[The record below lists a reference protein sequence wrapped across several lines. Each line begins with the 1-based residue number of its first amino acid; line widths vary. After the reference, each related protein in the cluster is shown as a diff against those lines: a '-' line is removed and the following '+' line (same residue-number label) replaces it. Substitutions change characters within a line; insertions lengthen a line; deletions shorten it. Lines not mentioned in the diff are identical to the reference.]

1 MKHDSNP
8 PPPRTL
14 KALSWTARALWWVV
28 LAGWGLFALSWG
40 ALHGWI
46 VPRIGEWRPQ
56 LETAASQALG
66 TPVRVGAIRATS
78 TGAIPAIELVDV
90 RLFDR
95 EGREALHLPLVQSA
109 LSVRSLWRLGFE
121 QLVIDS
127 PSLDVRRTRD
137 GQWRVAGLDIAS
149 ANAQDQST
157 LADWFFSQTE
167 FVIRR
172 GQIRWQDERLDQ
184 APLELSNVDLVLRNP
199 GRCHLV
205 RLDATPPA
213 EWGERF
219 SLRGDFSQPFSLTQS
234 RHWEHWSG
242 TAYADF
248 ERVDLQRLRAQ
259 FVLSDLPLLQVHQG
273 NGALRLWADM
283 QRGQLSALTAD
294 TALAGVRLQ
303 LGPQLPALDLPGL
316 SGRVSAIWR
325 PQQWEVGTRDLQL
338 QTANGSAWPVGS
350 VRLTHQL
357 TGRGRP
363 PESEFSADR
372 MELAALHE
380 VAQHLPL
387 PQAWRTELASARP
400 AGLLNGLRLRWLGP
414 LQSDAVP
421 TEWQAQGHI
430 AQLSVAPGRL
440 AFDASTDLARP
451 GIDGGTLDFDVG
463 PAGGRLQLALNQGAL
478 TWPGLFDQARVDVAR
493 LQGEMNWRLDGDK
506 LDIRIPQLGFSNADA
521 EGEMSL
527 HWHTGRGTARQPRL
541 PGVLDLTAQLSRANG
556 AQVHRY
562 LPRAIAA
569 DARRYVR
576 EAVTRG
582 EARDV
587 RFRVKGDLERFPFAR
602 AADGEF
608 RISAQMTGVDFD
620 YVPPFVAAAG
630 DVPWPGLRD
639 LQGRF
644 QMDRQSLRLS
654 EVKGGF
660 AGLPS
665 LRLAGFQAELDDYTR
680 LGAVGVTGQVAGA
693 ASDMLA
699 YVNRSPVS
707 GFIGQALAQARFG
720 GNADLA
726 LKLRLPLDA
735 LATST
740 VQGTLNLP
748 ANDLQFTPDT
758 PQLTRTVGQL
768 QFTEKGFTV
777 PQAVARVYGGEL
789 RFDGGMRPGPQG
801 RNDIAF
807 QGQGV
812 ASVDGLRQAREL
824 TELAPWLAA
833 ASGSTPY
840 QVQLAFRQGRPDL
853 TVNSSL
859 QGLALALPAP
869 LDKPAASALPLR
881 LHNGPTDANGG
892 TAQDRLALDLGAP
905 ASPLLAL
912 RFERDVSGPS
922 ARVLRG
928 AIQIGAT
935 GPPSLPTSGVV
946 AQLSLPALDVDA
958 WDTWLVRSGQAATV
972 GTPATQS
979 YLPSQIGVAVDRLTV
994 AQRVLHKLRV
1004 QARRDDNVWRTQV
1017 AADELTGRI
1026 DYRAAQGQAAGQV
1039 FARLSHLKLERS
1051 AAGNVDQ
1058 LLRQQP
1064 TSVPA
1069 LDVVVDRLE
1078 LGQRE
1083 LGRLA
1088 LEAVN
1093 RSTDSGNEW
1102 RLNRIELAVPEARL
1116 TGSGNWAT
1124 VGAAVG
1130 SAGTAATA
1138 AQRRTVLNFKLDVDD
1153 AGQLLE
1159 RFGMSG
1165 VVRGGKG
1172 QLDGTLGWLGSPL
1185 ALDHPSLTG
1194 QMQLDVERGQFLKAE
1209 PGLAKLLGVL
1219 SLQALPR
1226 RLLLDFKD
1234 VFSEGFA
1241 FDFVRGDA
1249 RIHQGVATTNN
1260 LQMKG
1265 INAAVLLEGQ
1275 ADIARETQDIH
1286 AVVVPELNAGTAS
1299 LLASAINPA
1308 VGLGSFLAQFLLR
1321 QPLQEAATQEF
1332 RITGRWDDPQVERL
1346 QRKPPASLP
1355 LPSQ

>member
-1 MKHDSNP
+1 MKHDSTP

-66 TPVRVGAIRATS
+66 TPVRVGAIRATA

-95 EGREALHLPLVQSA
+95 EGREALHLPRVQSA

-121 QLVIDS
+121 QLVIDNA
-127 PSLDVRRTRD
+127 SLDIRRTRD
-137 GQWRVAGLDIAS
+137 GQWRVAGLDIANTVSHHQS
-149 ANAQDQST
+149 A
-157 LADWFFSQTE
+157 LGDWFFSQTE
-167 FVIRR
+167 FVIRG
-172 GQIRWQDERLDQ
+172 GQVRWQDERLDMP
-184 APLELSNVDLVLRNP
+184 PLQLTDVNLVVRNP
-199 GRCHLV
+199 GRRHQI

-219 SLRGDFSQPFSLTQS
+219 SLRGDFTQPFSLAQGQ
-234 RHWEHWSG
+234 HWAQWSG

-248 ERVDLQRLRAQ
+248 ERVDLQRLREHL
-259 FVLSDLPLLQVHQG
+259 VLEELPLLQVHQG
-273 NGALRLWADM
+273 NGGLRLWADL
-283 QRGQLSALTAD
+283 QRGQLTGLTAD
-294 TALAGVRLQ
+294 TALTAVRLQ
-303 LGPQLPALDLPGL
+303 LGPQLPALDLPAL
-316 SGRVSAIWR
+316 SGRLNANWR
-325 PQQWEVGTRDLQL
+325 PQQWDIGTRDLQL
-338 QTANGSAWPVGS
+338 LAPDGTPWPVGQ

-357 TGRGRP
+357 PSRGRP
-363 PESEFSADR
+363 AESEFTADR
-372 MELAALHE
+372 MELAAVHQ

-387 PQAWRTELASARP
+387 PQAWRNQLASARP
-400 AGLLNGLRLRWLGP
+400 AGQLTQLRLRWQGP

-421 TEWQAQGHI
+421 TEWQAQGRI
-430 AQLSVAPGRL
+430 EQLSVTAGRL
-440 AFDASTDLARP
+440 AFDTSTELARP
-451 GIDGGTLDFDVG
+451 GIDGGALDFDIG
-463 PAGGRLQLALNQGAL
+463 PARGRLQLALEQGAL
-478 TWPGLFDQARVDVAR
+478 TWPGLFDQPRVEVNR
-493 LQGEMNWRLDGDK
+493 LQTEVNWRLDGDK
-506 LDIRIPQLGFSNADA
+506 LDIRIPQLAFANADA
-521 EGEMSL
+521 EGSMSL
-527 HWHTGRGTARQPRL
+527 HWHTGQGTARQPRL
-541 PGVLDLTAQLSRANG
+541 PGVLDLTATFSRANG

-562 LPRAIAA
+562 LPRGISA
-569 DARRYVR
+569 DARHYVR
-576 EAVTRG
+576 EAITRG
-582 EARDV
+582 EARDA
-587 RFRVKGDLERFPFAR
+587 RFRVKGDLARFPFAR
-602 AADGEF
+602 AADGDF
-608 RISAQMTGVDFD
+608 RISAQLSGVDFD
-620 YVPPFVAAAG
+620 YVPAFVAAKNAP
-630 DVPWPGLRD
+630 PWPGLRN
-639 LQGRF
+639 LQGRL
-644 QMDRQSLRLS
+644 QMDGHTLRLTDVS
-654 EVKGGF
+654 GGF
-660 AGLPS
+660 ADLPG
-665 LRLAGFQAELDDYTR
+665 LRLTRAQAELDDYTR
-680 LGAVGVTGQVAGA
+680 LGTVSVTGQVDGA
-693 ASDMLA
+693 AADMLA

-707 GFIGQALAQARFG
+707 GFTEQALAQARLG

-726 LKLRLPLDA
+726 LKLRLPLDG
-735 LATST
+735 LANST
-740 VQGTLNLP
+740 VSGTLNLP
-748 ANDLQFTPDT
+748 GNDLQLTPDT
-758 PQLTRTVGQL
+758 PLLARTVAQL
-768 QFTEKGFTV
+768 LFTEKGFTV

-801 RNDIAF
+801 RTDIAF

-812 ASVDGLRQAREL
+812 ASVEGLRQAREL
-824 TELAPWLAA
+824 ADLAPVLAS
-833 ASGSTPY
+833 ASGNAPY

-853 TVNSSL
+853 TVTSSL
-859 QGLALALPAP
+859 QGLALNLPAP
-869 LDKPAASALPLR
+869 LDKPATSPLPLR
-881 LHNGPTDANGG
+881 LHNAPLDNAATS
-892 TAQDRLALDLGAP
+892 AQDRLNLDLGPA
-905 ASPLLAL
+905 ASPVLAL
-912 RFERDVSGPS
+912 RLERDVSPPG

-928 AIQIGAT
+928 TVQVGSIPVAAM
-935 GPPSLPTSGVV
+935 PASGVA

-958 WDTWLVRSGQAATV
+958 WEAWLDRSGHSTAAGTNHDQSYWPTQISATV
-972 GTPATQS
+972 GQ
-979 YLPSQIGVAVDRLTV
+979 LTV
-994 AQRVLHKLRV
+994 AQRTLNKLRAQV
-1004 QARRDDNVWRTQV
+1004 RREGNVWRTQV

-1026 DYRAAQGQAAGQV
+1026 DYRMGQGPTAGQV
-1039 FARLSHLKLERS
+1039 FARLSHLKLERGT
-1051 AAGNVDQ
+1051 AQNVDQ

-1064 TSVPA
+1064 QSVPA
-1069 LDVVVDRLE
+1069 LDVVVERLE
-1078 LGQRE
+1078 LGQRD

-1088 LEAVN
+1088 LDAIN

-1102 RLNRIELAVPEARL
+1102 RLNRIELDVPEARL

-1124 VGAAVG
+1124 VGG
-1130 SAGTAATA
+1130 NTSPA
-1138 AQRRTVLNFKLDVDD
+1138 AQRRTVLTFKLDVGD

-1172 QLDGTLGWLGSPL
+1172 QLGGTLGWAGSPL
-1185 ALDHPSLTG
+1185 TLDYPSLTG
-1194 QMQLDVERGQFLKAE
+1194 QMKLEIERGQFLKAE

-1249 RIHQGVATTNN
+1249 RIDQGVATTNN

-1332 RITGRWDDPQVERL
+1332 RVTGRWDDPQVERL
-1346 QRKPPASLP
+1346 QRNPPTPP
-1355 LPSQ
+1355 LPPSQ

>member
-1 MKHDSNP
+1 MKHDSTP

-56 LETAASQALG
+56 LEAAATRALG
-66 TPVRVGAIRATS
+66 TPVQVGAIRATA
-78 TGAIPAIELVDV
+78 TGAIPAIELADV
-90 RLFDR
+90 RLLDR
-95 EGREALHLPLVQSA
+95 EGREALHLPLVQTA

-149 ANAQDQST
+149 ADTQDQSA
-157 LADWFFSQTE
+157 LGDWFFSQTE

-172 GQIRWQDERLDQ
+172 GQLRWQDERLDQ
-184 APLELSNVDLVLRNP
+184 PPLALTDVDLVVRNP
-199 GRCHLV
+199 GRRHQI
-205 RLDATPPA
+205 RLDATPPT
-213 EWGERF
+213 EWGQRF

-259 FVLSDLPLLQVHQG
+259 FVLSDLPMLQVHRG
-273 NGALRLWADM
+273 NGALRLWADV
-283 QRGQLSALTAD
+283 QRGQLGALTAD
-294 TALAGVRLQ
+294 TALADVRLQ
-303 LGPQLPALDLPGL
+303 LGPELPALDLPAL
-316 SGRVSAIWR
+316 SGRVNASWR

-338 QTANGSAWPVGS
+338 MTADGTPWPVGS
-350 VRLTHQL
+350 LRLTHQQP
-357 TGRGRP
+357 GRGRP
-363 PESEFSADR
+363 PESEFSAER
-372 MELAALHE
+372 MELSAIHQ

-387 PQAWRTELASARP
+387 PLAWRKELAQARP
-400 AGLLNGLRLRWLGP
+400 TGHLSPLRLRWQGP
-414 LQSDAVP
+414 LQGDAVP
-421 TEWQAQGHI
+421 TEWQAQGRI
-430 AQLSVAPGRL
+430 EALTVAPGRL
-440 AFDASTDLARP
+440 AFDASTELARP
-451 GIDGGTLDFDVG
+451 GIDQGTLDFDVG
-463 PAGGRLQLALNQGAL
+463 PASGRLQLSLTEGAL
-478 TWPGLFDQARVDVAR
+478 TWPGLFDQPRVDIAR
-493 LQGEMNWRLDGDK
+493 LQGDMNWQLQGDR
-506 LDIRIPQLGFSNADA
+506 LDIRIPQLSFANADA
-521 EGEMSL
+521 EGELKL
-527 HWHTGRGTARQPRL
+527 HWHTGSGTARQPRL
-541 PGVLDLTAQLSRANG
+541 PGVLDLSARLSRANG

-562 LPRAIAA
+562 LPRGISA

-582 EARDV
+582 EASDA
-587 RFRVKGDLERFPFAR
+587 RFRVKGDLDRFPFAR

-608 RISAQMTGVDFD
+608 RISAQLSGVDFD
-620 YVPPFVAAAG
+620 YVPPFVAGAG
-630 DVPWPGLRD
+630 TPPWPGLRD

-644 QMDRQSLRLS
+644 LMDRQQLRLS

-660 AGLPS
+660 VGLPG
-665 LRLAGFQAELDDYTR
+665 LRLNNAQAELDDYTR
-680 LGAVGVTGQVAGA
+680 LGTVGVSGQVGGA
-693 ASDMLA
+693 AADMLA
-699 YVNRSPVS
+699 YVNRSPVA
-707 GFIGQALAQARFG
+707 GLTGQALAQARFG

-726 LKLRLPLDA
+726 IKLRLPLDA
-735 LATST
+735 IATSS

-748 ANDLQFTPDT
+748 GNDLLFTPDT
-758 PQLTRTVGQL
+758 PLLARTVGQL
-768 QFTEKGFTV
+768 QFTEKGFSV

-801 RNDIAF
+801 RTDITF
-807 QGQGV
+807 QGQGT

-824 TELAPWLAA
+824 ADLAPWLTW
-833 ASGSTPY
+833 ASGSAPY

-853 TVNSSL
+853 TVTSNL
-859 QGLALALPAP
+859 LGLGLALPAP
-869 LDKPAASALPLR
+869 LDKPAAATLPLR
-881 LHNGPTDANGG
+881 LHSGPID
-892 TAQDRLALDLGAP
+892 TAATPQDRLALEWGGA

-912 RFERDVSGPS
+912 RFERDVSGPV

-928 AIQIGAT
+928 ALQLGSTGA
-935 GPPSLPTSGVV
+935 LPLPASGVA
-946 AQLSLPALDVDA
+946 AQVPQLDVDA
-958 WDTWLVRSGQAATV
+958 WDRWLARSGQSGAV
-972 GTPATQS
+972 GTPVAQG
-979 YLPSQIGVAVDRLTV
+979 YWPSQVSLSVDRLVV
-994 AQRVLHKLRV
+994 AQRTLHQLRA
-1004 QARRDDNVWRTQV
+1004 QARREGNTWRAQV
-1017 AADELTGRI
+1017 AADELAGRI
-1026 DYRAAQGQAAGQV
+1026 DYRMSDGPGAGQV
-1039 FARLSHLKLERS
+1039 FARLSHLKLERGS
-1051 AAGNVDQ
+1051 AGNVDQ

-1093 RSTDSGNEW
+1093 RSTDNGNEW
-1102 RLNRIELAVPEARL
+1102 RLNHIELAVPEARL
-1116 TGSGNWAT
+1116 SGSGNWAT
-1124 VGAAVG
+1124 VGA
-1130 SAGTAATA
+1130 TAAA
-1138 AQRRTVLNFKLDVDD
+1138 SPQRRTVLNFKLDVGD
-1153 AGQLLE
+1153 AGLLLE
-1159 RFGMSG
+1159 RFGMAG

-1172 QLDGTLGWLGSPL
+1172 QLGGTLGWLGSPL

-1194 QMQLDVERGQFLKAE
+1194 QMQLDIERGQFLKAE

-1249 RIHQGVATTNN
+1249 QIDKGVATTNN

-1265 INAAVLLEGQ
+1265 INAAVLLEGR

-1299 LLASAINPA
+1299 LLATAINPA

-1332 RITGRWDDPQVERL
+1332 QITGRWDDPQVERL
-1346 QRKPPASLP
+1346 QRKSPASLP

>member
-1 MKHDSNP
+1 MLVMKHDSTP

-14 KALSWTARALWWVV
+14 KALSWTARALWWAV

-56 LETAASQALG
+56 LEAAATQALG
-66 TPVRVGAIRATS
+66 TPVRVGDIRATA

-149 ANAQDQST
+149 ANPQDSSA
-157 LADWFFSQTE
+157 LGDWFFSQTE

-184 APLELSNVDLVLRNP
+184 PPLELTEVDLVMRNR
-199 GRCHLV
+199 GRRHQV
-205 RLDATPPA
+205 RLDATPPLA
-213 EWGERF
+213 WGERF
-219 SLRGDFSQPFSLTQS
+219 SLRGDFTQPFSLTQR
-234 RHWEHWSG
+234 RHWEQWSG

-248 ERVDLQRLRAQ
+248 ERVDLQRLRQQ
-259 FVLSDLPLLQVHQG
+259 FVLDDLSLLQVHQG
-273 NGALRLWADM
+273 NGALRLWADLK
-283 QRGQLSALTAD
+283 RGQLSALTAD
-294 TALAGVRLQ
+294 TALTDVRLQ
-303 LGPQLPALDLPGL
+303 LGPQLPALELPALG
-316 SGRVSAIWR
+316 GRVNAQWR

-338 QTANGSAWPVGS
+338 QTAAGAPWPVGN

-357 TGRGRP
+357 PGRGRA
-363 PESEFSADR
+363 PESEFTADR
-372 MELAALHE
+372 VELAAIHQ

-387 PQAWRTELASARP
+387 PQAWRSELASARP
-400 AGLLNGLRLRWLGP
+400 AGQLTQLRLRWQGP
-414 LQSDAVP
+414 LQGDAVP
-421 TEWQAQGHI
+421 AVWQAQGQI
-430 AQLSVAPGRL
+430 AQLSLAPGRL
-440 AFDASTDLARP
+440 AFDASTELARP
-451 GIDGGTLDFDVG
+451 GIDGGTLAFDVG
-463 PAGGRLQLALNQGAL
+463 PANGRLRLALTQGAL
-478 TWPGLFDQARVDVAR
+478 TWPGLFDQPRVELAR
-493 LQGEMNWRLDGDK
+493 LETEMNWRLDGDQ
-506 LDIRIPQLGFSNADA
+506 LDIRIPQLDFANADA
-521 EGEMSL
+521 EGNMSL

-541 PGVLDLTAQLSRANG
+541 PGVLDLNAQLSRANG

-562 LPRAIAA
+562 LPRGISA

-576 EAVTRG
+576 EAIPRG
-582 EARDV
+582 EARDA
-587 RFRVKGDLERFPFAR
+587 RFRVKGELGRFPFAR
-602 AADGEF
+602 DSDGEF
-608 RISAQMTGVDFD
+608 RISAQLSGVDFD

-630 DVPWPGLRD
+630 DAPWPGLRD

-644 QMDRQSLRLS
+644 LMDRHNLKLS
-654 EVKGGF
+654 DVKGAV
-660 AGLPS
+660 AGLPGV
-665 LRLAGFQAELDDYTR
+665 RLSAAQAELDDYTR
-680 LGAVGVTGQVAGA
+680 LGTVSVSAQLSGA
-693 ASDMLA
+693 ASDMLG
-699 YVNRSPVS
+699 YVNRSPVA
-707 GFIGQALAQARFG
+707 GFTGQALAQARFG
-720 GNADLA
+720 GNADLS
-726 LKLRLPLDA
+726 LKLRLPLNA
-735 LATST
+735 LATSG
-740 VQGTLNLP
+740 VSGTLNLP
-748 ANDLQFTPDT
+748 GNDLQFTPDT
-758 PQLTRTVGQL
+758 PLLARTVGQL

-789 RFDGGMRPGPQG
+789 RFEGGMRPGPQG
-801 RNDIAF
+801 RSDIAF
-807 QGQGV
+807 QGQGM
-812 ASVDGLRQAREL
+812 ATVDGLRQAREL
-824 TELAPWLAA
+824 TDLAPLLAS
-833 ASGSTPY
+833 ASGSAPY

-853 TVNSSL
+853 NVSSNL
-859 QGLALALPAP
+859 QGMALALPAP
-869 LDKPAASALPLR
+869 LDKTATATLPLR
-881 LHNGPTDANGG
+881 LQSSPLDNTG
-892 TAQDRLALDLGAP
+892 TTPHERLSLDLGTATN
-905 ASPLLAL
+905 PLLAL
-912 RFERDVSGPS
+912 RFERDTSGAT

-928 AIQIGAT
+928 AIQVGNTVAA
-935 GPPSLPTSGVV
+935 LPASGVA
-946 AQLSLPALDVDA
+946 AQINLPSLDVDA
-958 WDTWLVRSGQAATV
+958 WDTWLDRSGHTASV
-972 GTPATQS
+972 GTPAAQA
-979 YLPSQIGVAVDRLTV
+979 YWPRQIGVAVDRLTLG
-994 AQRVLHKLRV
+994 QRVVHKLRA
-1004 QARRDDNVWRTQV
+1004 QARREDGVWRTQV
-1017 AADELTGRI
+1017 AAEELAGRI
-1026 DYRAAQGQAAGQV
+1026 DYRGPEGPSAGQV
-1039 FARLSHLKLERS
+1039 FARLSHLKLERGT
-1051 AAGNVDQ
+1051 AQNVDD

-1064 TSVPA
+1064 KSVPA

-1078 LGQRE
+1078 LGSRE

-1088 LEAVN
+1088 LDAVN
-1093 RSTDSGNEW
+1093 RNTDNGNEW
-1102 RLNRIELAVPEARL
+1102 RLNRVELEVPEARL

-1124 VGAAVG
+1124 VGG
-1130 SAGTAATA
+1130 SAS
-1138 AQRRTVLNFKLDVDD
+1138 QRRTVLNFKLDVKD

-1159 RFGMSG
+1159 RFGTAG

-1185 ALDHPSLTG
+1185 TLDHPSLTG
-1194 QMQLDVERGQFLKAE
+1194 QMQLDIERGQFLKAE

-1249 RIHQGVATTNN
+1249 RIDQGVATTNN

-1265 INAAVLLEGQ
+1265 INAAVLLEGR

-1332 RITGRWDDPQVERL
+1332 QITGRWDDPQVERL
-1346 QRKPPASLP
+1346 QRKPPARP
-1355 LPSQ
+1355 PVPSQ

>member
-14 KALSWTARALWWVV
+14 KALSWTARALWWTV
-28 LAGWGLFALSWG
+28 LAGWSLFALSWG

-56 LETAASQALG
+56 LESAATQALG
-66 TPVRVGAIRATS
+66 MPVRVGDIRATG

-149 ANAQDQST
+149 ANTQDQSV

-184 APLELSNVDLVLRNP
+184 PPLELNNVDLVLRNP
-199 GRCHLV
+199 GRRHLV

-234 RHWEHWSG
+234 RHWTHWNG

-248 ERVDLQRLRAQ
+248 ARVDLQRLRAQ
-259 FVLSDLPLLQVHQG
+259 VVLSDLPLLQVHQG
-273 NGALRLWADM
+273 NGALRLWADL
-283 QRGQLSALTAD
+283 QRGQLRALTAD

-316 SGRVSAIWR
+316 SGRVSASWQ
-325 PQQWEVGTRDLQL
+325 PQQWDVATRDLQL
-338 QTANGSAWPVGS
+338 QTADGTAWPVGS
-350 VRLTHQL
+350 VRLSHQL
-357 TGRGRP
+357 PGRGRP

-400 AGLLNGLRLRWLGP
+400 AGLLSQLRLRWLGP
-414 LQSDAVP
+414 LQNDAVP
-421 TEWQAQGHI
+421 TEWQARGQIEG
-430 AQLSVAPGRL
+430 LSLAPGRL
-440 AFDASTDLARP
+440 AFDASTELARP
-451 GIDGGTLDFDVG
+451 GIDGGRLDFDVG
-463 PAGGRLQLALNQGAL
+463 PASGRLQLALAQGAL
-478 TWPGLFDQARVDVAR
+478 TWPGLFDQPRVDLTR
-493 LQGEMNWRLDGDK
+493 LQGEMNWRLEGDK
-506 LDIRIPQLGFSNADA
+506 LDLRIPQLSFANADA
-521 EGEMSL
+521 EGDLNL

-562 LPRAIAA
+562 LPRGISA

-576 EAVTRG
+576 EAVRRG
-582 EARDV
+582 EAREV

-608 RISAQMTGVDFD
+608 RISAQMSGVDFD

-630 DVPWPGLRD
+630 DPPWPGLRD

-644 QMDRQSLRLS
+644 QMDRHSLKLSDVKGAVVGLPGVRLS
-654 EVKGGF
+654 G
-660 AGLPS
+660 A
-665 LRLAGFQAELDDYTR
+665 QADLDDYTR
-680 LGAVGVTGQVAGA
+680 LGTVSVNAQLGGA
-693 ASDMLA
+693 AGDMLA

-707 GFIGQALAQARFG
+707 GFIAQSLAQARFG

-735 LATST
+735 LVNST

-748 ANDLQFTPDT
+748 GNDLQFTSDT
-758 PQLTRTVGQL
+758 PVLARTVGQL
-768 QFTEKGFTV
+768 QFTEKGFAV

-801 RNDIAF
+801 RTDISF

-824 TELAPWLAA
+824 AELAPVLAS
-833 ASGSTPY
+833 ASGSAPY

-853 TVNSSL
+853 TVSSSL

-869 LDKPAASALPLR
+869 LDKAAATALPLR
-881 LHNGPTDANGG
+881 LHSGPTDNA
-892 TAQDRLALDLGAP
+892 AAAHDRLALDLGTAP
-905 ASPLLAL
+905 SPLLAL
-912 RFERDVSGPS
+912 RFERDVSGPA

-928 AIQIGAT
+928 VIQVGTSGPAT
-935 GPPSLPTSGVV
+935 LPTSGVA
-946 AQLSLPALDVDA
+946 AQLNLPALDVDA
-958 WDTWLVRSGQAATV
+958 WDAWLDRSGQATTA
-972 GTPATQS
+972 GTPAAQA
-979 YLPSQIGVAVDRLTV
+979 YWPSQIAVSVDRFTV
-994 AQRVLHKLRV
+994 AQRVLHKLRA
-1004 QARRDDNVWRTQV
+1004 QARREDRLWLTQV
-1017 AADELTGRI
+1017 AADELAGRI
-1026 DYRAAQGQAAGQV
+1026 DYRTAQGQAPGQV

-1078 LGQRE
+1078 LGPRE

-1093 RSTDSGNEW
+1093 RSTDGGNEW

-1116 TGSGNWAT
+1116 TGSGNWVT
-1124 VGAAVG
+1124 VGANAGG
-1130 SAGTAATA
+1130 SA
-1138 AQRRTVLNFKLDVDD
+1138 AQRRTVLNFKLAVDD
-1153 AGQLLE
+1153 AGQLLD

-1194 QMQLDVERGQFLKAE
+1194 QMQLDIERGQFLKAD

-1234 VFSEGFA
+1234 VFSEGFV

-1249 RIHQGVATTNN
+1249 RIDKGVATTNN

-1265 INAAVLLEGQ
+1265 ITAAVLLEGQ

-1299 LLASAINPA
+1299 LLATAINPA

-1332 RITGRWDDPQVERL
+1332 RVTGRWDDPQVERL
-1346 QRKPPASLP
+1346 QRKLPAHLP

>member
-1 MKHDSNP
+1 MKHDSTP

-56 LETAASQALG
+56 LEAAATQALG
-66 TPVRVGAIRATS
+66 TPVRVGDIRATAS
-78 TGAIPAIELVDV
+78 GAIPAIELVDV

-95 EGREALHLPLVQSA
+95 EGREALHLPRVQTA

-149 ANAQDQST
+149 ANPQDRNA
-157 LADWFFSQTE
+157 LGDWFFSQTE

-172 GQIRWQDERLDQ
+172 GQIRWQDERLDLP
-184 APLELSNVDLVLRNP
+184 PLDLTDVDLVVRNP
-199 GRCHLV
+199 GRRHQMRV
-205 RLDATPPA
+205 DATPPA
-213 EWGERF
+213 AWGERF

-242 TAYADF
+242 TLYADF
-248 ERVDLQRLRAQ
+248 ERVDLQRLRDHV
-259 FVLSDLPLLQVHQG
+259 VLTEAPLLQVHQG
-273 NGALRLWADM
+273 TGALRLWADL
-283 QRGQLSALTAD
+283 QRGRLSALTAD
-294 TALAGVRLQ
+294 TALTGVRLQ
-303 LGPQLPALDLPGL
+303 LGPQLPALDLPALG
-316 SGRVSAIWR
+316 GRVSASWQ

-338 QTANGSAWPVGS
+338 MTPAGTPWPVGN
-350 VRLTHQL
+350 VRLTHAQPS
-357 TGRGRP
+357 RGRP
-363 PESEFSADR
+363 PESEFNADR
-372 MELAALHE
+372 LELAAIHQ

-387 PQAWRTELASARP
+387 PQAWRKELAQAQPQGHLSP
-400 AGLLNGLRLRWLGP
+400 LRLRWQGP
-414 LQSDAVP
+414 LHSDAVP
-421 TEWQAQGHI
+421 TEWRAQGRVTG
-430 AQLSVAPGRL
+430 LSVAPGPL
-440 AFDASTDLARP
+440 AFDASTELARP
-451 GIDGGTLDFDVG
+451 GVTGGDLAFDIG
-463 PAGGRLQLALNQGAL
+463 PKEGLLKVALEQGAL
-478 TWPGLFDQARVDVAR
+478 TWPGLFDQPRVDLAQ
-493 LQGEMNWRLDGDK
+493 LQGELNWRLDGDQ
-506 LDIRIPQLGFSNADA
+506 LDLRIPQLTFANADA
-521 EGEMSL
+521 AGELDL

-541 PGVLDLTAQLSRANG
+541 PGVLDLNAQLSRANG

-562 LPRAIAA
+562 LPRGISA

-576 EAVTRG
+576 EAIQRG
-582 EARDV
+582 EAHDV
-587 RFRVKGDLERFPFAR
+587 RFRVKGPLDRFPFAR
-602 AADGEF
+602 ASEGEF
-608 RISAQMTGVDFD
+608 RVSAQLTGVDFD
-620 YVPPFVAAAG
+620 YVPPFVSGTRA
-630 DVPWPGLRD
+630 PIWPGLRG

-644 QMDRQSLRLS
+644 QMEGHRLRLS

-660 AGLPS
+660 AQLPG
-665 LRLAGFQAELDDYTR
+665 LRLNSAQAELDDYTH
-680 LGAVGVTGQVAGA
+680 LGTVSVNGQVAGA
-693 ASDMLA
+693 AADMLA
-699 YVNRSPVS
+699 YVNQSPVS
-707 GFIGQALAQARFG
+707 DVMGQALAQARFG
-720 GNADLA
+720 GQADLA
-726 LKLRLPLDA
+726 LQLALPLNA
-735 LATST
+735 IATSQ
-740 VQGTLNLP
+740 VAGTLNLP
-748 ANDLQFTPDT
+748 GNDLLFAPGTP
-758 PQLTRTVGQL
+758 LLARTVGRL
-768 QFTEKGFTV
+768 QFSEKGFSV

-801 RNDIAF
+801 RSDISF

-812 ASVDGLRQAREL
+812 ASADGLRQAREL
-824 TELAPWLAA
+824 ADLAPVFAS
-833 ASGSTPY
+833 ASGAAPY

-853 TVNSSL
+853 SLSSNL

-869 LDKPAASALPLR
+869 LDKPATTTLPLR
-881 LHNGPTDANGG
+881 VTSAPIDAPGG
-892 TAQDRLALDLGAP
+892 AAQDRVALELGG
-905 ASPLLAL
+905 STTPLLAL
-912 RFERDVSGPS
+912 RLERDLTAPAS
-922 ARVLRG
+922 RVLRG
-928 AIQIGAT
+928 AIQVGAT
-935 GPPSLPTSGVV
+935 GPVPLPTSGVV
-946 AQLSLPALDVDA
+946 AHVNLPSLDVDA
-958 WDTWLVRSGQAATV
+958 WDRWLERSAPASATS
-972 GTPATQS
+972 TTAWTTDQTHWPN
-979 YLPSQIGVAVDRLTV
+979 QIVLSVDRLTV
-994 AQRVLHKLRV
+994 AQRSLHTLRA
-1004 QARRDDNVWRTQV
+1004 QARREGNLWRTQV
-1017 AADELTGRI
+1017 AADEVTGRI
-1026 DYRAAQGQAAGQV
+1026 DYRAGQGQAGGQV
-1039 FARLSHLKLERS
+1039 FARLSHLKLERGT
-1051 AAGNVDQ
+1051 AQNVDE

-1064 TSVPA
+1064 QSVPA
-1069 LDVVVDRLE
+1069 LDVVVERLE
-1078 LGQRE
+1078 LGSRE

-1088 LEAVN
+1088 LDAVN
-1093 RSTDSGNEW
+1093 RNTDGGNEW

-1124 VGAAVG
+1124 VGGVA
-1130 SAGTAATA
+1130 TAASTG
-1138 AQRRTVLNFKLDVDD
+1138 AQRRTVLNFKLDVND
-1153 AGQLLE
+1153 AGELLQ

-1172 QLDGTLGWLGSPL
+1172 QLEGTLGWLGSPL
-1185 ALDHPSLTG
+1185 TLDHPSLTG
-1194 QMQLDVERGQFLKAE
+1194 QMKLDIERGQFLKAE

-1249 RIHQGVATTNN
+1249 RIDQGVATTNN

-1299 LLASAINPA
+1299 LLATAINPA

-1332 RITGRWDDPQVERL
+1332 QITGRWDDPQVERL
-1346 QRKPPASLP
+1346 QRKPPAGPP